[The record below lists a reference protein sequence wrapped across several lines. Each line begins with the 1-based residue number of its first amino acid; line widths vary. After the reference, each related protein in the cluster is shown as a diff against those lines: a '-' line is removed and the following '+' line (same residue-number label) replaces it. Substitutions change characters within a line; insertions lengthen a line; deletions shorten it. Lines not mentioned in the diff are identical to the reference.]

1 MIFLQQKH
9 YFKEHFMKKRFLLS
23 LSLAASLLCAED
35 NGFFVSAGYQIGEAV
50 QMVKNTGELKNLND
64 KYEQL
69 NQYLNQVASLRQSIK
84 NANNYELVKQ
94 SISNLISFAN
104 NNSQNKDLSPIYS
117 STQAVLTSILAFW
130 TLYAGNALTFNVE
143 GLTTSTSQNG
153 QGFSNVPLTA
163 KCSQPDSKNCMPIAT
178 YQKMK
183 NLAESLQKAQG
194 TLCALNENGC
204 NTANQDQ
211 GATISSA
218 LNTAKE
224 LMDLISATNTN
235 MDWSKIKINGLLVP
249 SEVRGDKNG
258 STTKYEGKITSN
270 NPVTSYALFQNIYKM
285 LPYLQESLK
294 LSEQNKSKSDGLQ
307 GQVTGDNTNPNY
319 DKEIYNFAQNQQTI
333 LSNAKSIFNLFN
345 SIPKDQFEYLQVG
358 YLKIPPL
365 GTTPTKPYR
374 KNVNL
379 NAEIDSIQRNVSY
392 YGNRIDSALSVAKDV
407 YNLKSNQAQ
416 IVAAYNG
423 AKNLSQE
430 ISQLPH
436 NQVNTKDIVTLPY
449 DKNAP
454 AAGQYNYQINQE
466 QASNL
471 SQALAAMSN
480 NPFKKV
486 GMISSQNN
494 NGALNGL
501 GVQVG
506 YKQFF
511 GESKRWGLR
520 YYGFFDYNHGY
531 IKSSFFNSSS
541 DIWTYGG
548 GSDLLV
554 NFINDS
560 VTRKNNKLSVGLFGG
575 IQLAGTTWLNSQY
588 VNLTALNNPYSAK
601 VNTSNFQFLFNLGLR
616 TNLATAKKEDSEH
629 SAQHGI
635 ELGIKI
641 PTINTNYYS
650 FLGAKLEYRRLYSV
664 YLNYVFAY

>member
-1 MIFLQQKH
+1 
-9 YFKEHFMKKRFLLS
+9 MKKRFLLS

-69 NQYLNQVASLRQSIK
+69 NQYLNQVASLRQSIQ
-84 NANNYELVKQ
+84 NANNISLVNSSLNDLK
-94 SISNLISFAN
+94 SFTEN
-104 NNSQNKDLSPIYS
+104 NYNSTTQSPIFNAV
-117 STQAVLTSILAFW
+117 QAVITSVLGFW
-130 TLYAGNALTFNVE
+130 SLYAGNYLTFFVVNKDTKQPASVAGNPPFKTITE
-143 GLTTSTSQNG
+143 NCSGIENCAMDQTTY
-153 QGFSNVPLTA
+153 
-163 KCSQPDSKNCMPIAT
+163 D
-178 YQKMK
+178 KMK
-183 NLAESLQKAQG
+183 KLAENLQAAQQNSTTKG
-194 TLCALNENGC
+194 NNLCALSGCATTNGQ
-204 NTANQDQ
+204 TP
-211 GATISSA
+211 SSTVSNA
-218 LNTAKE
+218 LNLAQQ
-224 LMDLISATNTN
+224 LMDLIANTKTA
-235 MDWSKIKINGLLVP
+235 MMW
-249 SEVRGDKNG
+249 KNIVISG
-258 STTKYEGKITSN
+258 VSNTSGAITSTNYPTHYAVFN
-270 NPVTSYALFQNIYKM
+270 NIKAMIPILQQAVTLSQSNNTLSSKLQAQATGSQTNPEFAKDIYNLALNQKQVISYAQ
-285 LPYLQESLK
+285 
-294 LSEQNKSKSDGLQ
+294 D
-307 GQVTGDNTNPNY
+307 
-319 DKEIYNFAQNQQTI
+319 
-333 LSNAKSIFNLFN
+333 IFNLFN
-345 SIPKDQFEYLQVG
+345 SIPAEQYKYLEKA
-358 YLKIPPL
+358 YLKIPNA
-365 GTTPTKPYR
+365 GQTPTNPYR
-374 KNVNL
+374 QVVNL
-379 NAEIDSIQRNVSY
+379 NQEVQTIQNNVSY
-392 YGNRIDSALSVAKDV
+392 YGNRLDSALSVARDV
-407 YNLKSNQAQ
+407 YNLKSNQAS
-416 IVAAYNG
+416 IVAAYSN
-423 AKNLSQE
+423 ANSLSQE
-430 ISQLPH
+430 ISKLPY
-436 NQVNTKDIVTLPY
+436 NQVNTKDIVTLSH
-449 DKNAP
+449 DQNAP

-480 NPFKKV
+480 NPFKNI

-554 NFINDS
+554 NIINDS
-560 VTRKNNKLSVGLFGG
+560 ITRKNNKLSVGLFGG

-616 TNLATAKKEDSEH
+616 TNLATAKKKDSEH
-629 SAQHGI
+629 SAQHGL

>member
-1 MIFLQQKH
+1 
-9 YFKEHFMKKRFLLS
+9 MKKRFLLS
-23 LSLAASLLCAED
+23 LSLSLAVSSLHAED

-50 QMVKNTGELKNLND
+50 QTVKNTGELKNLND

-69 NQYLNQVASLRQSIK
+69 NQYLNQVASLRQSIQ
-84 NANNYELVKQ
+84 NANNISLVNSSLNDLK
-94 SISNLISFAN
+94 SFTN
-104 NNSQNKDLSPIYS
+104 NNYNSTTQSPIFNAV
-117 STQAVLTSILAFW
+117 QAVITSVLGFW
-130 TLYAGNALTFNVE
+130 SLYAGNYLTFFVGNKDTKQAASVNGNPPFQTVINNCS
-143 GLTTSTSQNG
+143 GLENCAMNETTYNE
-153 QGFSNVPLTA
+153 
-163 KCSQPDSKNCMPIAT
+163 
-178 YQKMK
+178 MK
-183 NLAESLQKAQG
+183 KLAEDLQAAQTNSATKANN
-194 TLCALNENGC
+194 LCALSGCAATNGQ
-204 NTANQDQ
+204 NP
-211 GATISSA
+211 SSTVSNA
-218 LNTAKE
+218 LNLAQQ
-224 LMDLISATNTN
+224 LMDLIANTRTAMMWKN
-235 MDWSKIKINGLLVP
+235 IVINGV
-249 SEVRGDKNG
+249 SNASGAIN
-258 STTKYEGKITSN
+258 STGYPTRYAVFNNIKAMIPILQQAVTLSQSN
-270 NPVTSYALFQNIYKM
+270 NSLSSK
-285 LPYLQESLK
+285 LQA
-294 LSEQNKSKSDGLQ
+294 QA
-307 GQVTGDNTNPNY
+307 TGSQTNP
-319 DKEIYNFAQNQQTI
+319 DFAKDIYNLAQNQKQVI
-333 LSNAKSIFNLFN
+333 SYAKDIFNLFN
-345 SIPKDQFEYLQVG
+345 SIPKDQYKYLEKA
-358 YLKIPPL
+358 YLKIPNA
-365 GTTPTKPYR
+365 GQTPTNPYR
-374 KNVNL
+374 QEVNL
-379 NAEIDSIQRNVSY
+379 NKEIQTIQSNVSY
-392 YGNRIDSALSVAKDV
+392 YGNRLDSALSVAKDV
-407 YNLKSNQAQ
+407 YNLKSNQSQ
-416 IVAAYNG
+416 IVAAYSG
-423 AKNLSQE
+423 AKNLSEE
-430 ISQLPH
+430 ISQLPY

-480 NPFKKV
+480 NPFKNI

>member
-1 MIFLQQKH
+1 
-9 YFKEHFMKKRFLLS
+9 MKKRFLLS

-69 NQYLNQVASLRQSIK
+69 NSSLAQVAALRQSIK

-117 STQAVLTSILAFW
+117 SAQAVLTSILAFW

-163 KCSQPDSKNCMPIAT
+163 KCSQQGSKNCMPIAT

-204 NTANQDQ
+204 NIANQDQ

-249 SEVRGDKNG
+249 SEVRGDRNG

-270 NPVTSYALFQNIYKM
+270 EPVTSYALFQNIYKM

-294 LSEQNKSKSDGLQ
+294 LSEQNKSKLDGLQ

-392 YGNRIDSALSVAKDV
+392 YGNRLDSALSVAKDV
-407 YNLKSNQAQ
+407 YNLKSNQKE
-416 IVAAYNG
+416 IVAAYSG
-423 AKNLSQE
+423 AKNLSEE
-430 ISQLPH
+430 ISQLQY
-436 NQVNTKDIVTLPY
+436 NQVNTKDIVTLSY

-466 QASNL
+466 KASNL

-480 NPFKKV
+480 NPFKNI
-486 GMISSQNN
+486 GMIASQNN

>member
-1 MIFLQQKH
+1 
-9 YFKEHFMKKRFLLS
+9 MKKQFLLS

-35 NGFFVSAGYQIGEAV
+35 NGFFMSAGYQIGEAV
-50 QMVKNTGELKNLND
+50 QMVKNTGELKNLNE
-64 KYEQL
+64 KYERL
-69 NQYLNQVASLRQSIK
+69 NQYLNQVAALRQSIK

-117 STQAVLTSILAFW
+117 SAQAVLTSILAFW

-163 KCSQPDSKNCMPIAT
+163 RCSQQSSKNCMPIAT

-365 GTTPTKPYR
+365 GTTPTNPYR

-379 NAEIDSIQRNVSY
+379 NAEIDSIQKNVSY
-392 YGNRIDSALSVAKDV
+392 YGNRIDSALSVARDV

-416 IVAAYNG
+416 IVAAYSG

-430 ISQLPH
+430 ISKLPY

-454 AAGQYNYQINQE
+454 AAGQYNYQINPE

-480 NPFKKV
+480 NPFKKI
-486 GMISSQNN
+486 GMIASQSN

>member
-1 MIFLQQKH
+1 
-9 YFKEHFMKKRFLLS
+9 MKKTLLLS
-23 LSLAASLLCAED
+23 LSLASSLLNAED

-50 QMVKNTGELKNLND
+50 QTVKNTGELKNLND

-69 NQYLNQVASLRQSIK
+69 NQYLNQVASLKQSIQ
-84 NANNYELVKQ
+84 NANNIELVNSSLNYLK
-94 SISNLISFAN
+94 SFTN
-104 NNSQNKDLSPIYS
+104 NNYNSTTQSPIFNAA
-117 STQAVLTSILAFW
+117 QAVITSVLGFW
-130 TLYAGNALTFNVE
+130 SLYAGNYFTFFVGNKDTQRPANVQGNPPFSTIVHNCSGIE
-143 GLTTSTSQNG
+143 NCAMDQTTYDT
-153 QGFSNVPLTA
+153 
-163 KCSQPDSKNCMPIAT
+163 
-178 YQKMK
+178 MK
-183 NLAESLQKAQG
+183 VLAESLQAAQQNSITKANN
-194 TLCALNENGC
+194 LCALSGC
-204 NTANQDQ
+204 A
-211 GATISSA
+211 ATTGSNPPNSTVSSA
-218 LNTAKE
+218 LETAQK
-224 LMDLISATNTN
+224 LMDLIASTRTAMMWENIVISGVSNASGAIKSTGYPTQYAVFNNIKAMIPILQQAVTLSQSNHTLSASLQAQAT
-235 MDWSKIKINGLLVP
+235 
-249 SEVRGDKNG
+249 G
-258 STTKYEGKITSN
+258 S
-270 NPVTSYALFQNIYKM
+270 Q
-285 LPYLQESLK
+285 
-294 LSEQNKSKSDGLQ
+294 
-307 GQVTGDNTNPNY
+307 TNPNFAK
-319 DKEIYNFAQNQQTI
+319 DIYTFAQNQKQVI
-333 LSNAKSIFNLFN
+333 SYAKDIFNLFD
-345 SIPKDQFEYLQVG
+345 SIPKDQYKYLEKA
-358 YLKIPPL
+358 YLKIVNA
-365 GTTPTKPYR
+365 GQTPTNPYR
-374 KNVNL
+374 QEVNL
-379 NAEIDSIQRNVSY
+379 NQEIQTIKNNVSY
-392 YGNRIDSALSVAKDV
+392 YGNRVDAALSVAKDV
-407 YNLKSNQAQ
+407 YNLKSNQTE
-416 IVAAYNG
+416 IVTAYND
-423 AKNLSQE
+423 AKNLSEE
-430 ISQLPH
+430 ISKLPH
-436 NQVNTKDIVTLPY
+436 NQVNTKGIVTLAY

-554 NFINDS
+554 NLINDS
-560 VTRKNNKLSVGLFGG
+560 ITRKNNKLSVGLFGG

-601 VNTSNFQFLFNLGLR
+601 VNASNFQFLFNLGLR
-616 TNLATAKKEDSEH
+616 MNLATAKKKDSEH
-629 SAQHGI
+629 SAQHGM
-635 ELGIKI
+635 ELGVKI

>member
-1 MIFLQQKH
+1 
-9 YFKEHFMKKRFLLS
+9 MKKRFLLS
-23 LSLAASLLCAED
+23 LSLSLAVSSLHAED

-50 QMVKNTGELKNLND
+50 QTVKNTGELKNLND

-69 NQYLNQVASLRQSIK
+69 NQYLNQVASLKQSIQ
-84 NANNYELVKQ
+84 NANNISLVNSSLNDLK
-94 SISNLISFAN
+94 SFTEN
-104 NNSQNKDLSPIYS
+104 NYNSTTQSPIFNAV
-117 STQAVLTSILAFW
+117 QAVITSVLGFW
-130 TLYAGNALTFNVE
+130 SLYAGNYLTFFVGNKDTKKPASVAGNPPFE
-143 GLTTSTSQNG
+143 TII
-153 QGFSNVPLTA
+153 
-163 KCSQPDSKNCMPIAT
+163 KNCSGIENCAMEQNT
-178 YQKMK
+178 YDKMK
-183 NLAESLQKAQG
+183 KLAENLQAAQQNSATKANN
-194 TLCALNENGC
+194 LCALSGC
-204 NTANQDQ
+204 ATTDSASNQPSS
-211 GATISSA
+211 TVSSA
-218 LNTAKE
+218 LETAQK
-224 LMDLISATNTN
+224 LMDLIANTKTAMMWKN
-235 MDWSKIKINGLLVP
+235 IVINGVSNMP
-249 SEVRGDKNG
+249 NA
-258 STTKYEGKITSN
+258 ITSTNYPTQYAVFN
-270 NPVTSYALFQNIYKM
+270 NIKAMIPILQQAVTLSQSNNTLSSKLQAQATGSQTNPEFAKDIYNLALNQKQVISYAK
-285 LPYLQESLK
+285 
-294 LSEQNKSKSDGLQ
+294 D
-307 GQVTGDNTNPNY
+307 
-319 DKEIYNFAQNQQTI
+319 
-333 LSNAKSIFNLFN
+333 IFNLFN
-345 SIPKDQFEYLQVG
+345 SIPADQYKYLEKA
-358 YLKIPPL
+358 YLKIPNA
-365 GTTPTKPYR
+365 GQTPTNPYR
-374 KNVNL
+374 QEVNL
-379 NAEIDSIQRNVSY
+379 NKEVQTIQNNVSY
-392 YGNRIDSALSVAKDV
+392 YGNRLDSALSVAKDV
-407 YNLKSNQAQ
+407 YNLKSNQAS
-416 IVAAYNG
+416 IVAAYSN
-423 AKNLSQE
+423 ANSLSQE
-430 ISQLPH
+430 ISKLPY

-480 NPFKKV
+480 NPFKNI

-650 FLGAKLEYRRLYSV
+650 FLGASLEYRRLYSV

>member
-1 MIFLQQKH
+1 
-9 YFKEHFMKKRFLLS
+9 MKKRFLLS

-50 QMVKNTGELKNLND
+50 QMVKNTGELKNLNE

-69 NQYLNQVASLRQSIK
+69 NQYLNQVASLKQSIQ
-84 NANNYELVKQ
+84 NANNISLVNSSLNDLK
-94 SISNLISFAN
+94 SFTEN
-104 NNSQNKDLSPIYS
+104 NYNSTTQSPIFNAV
-117 STQAVLTSILAFW
+117 QAVITSVLGFW
-130 TLYAGNALTFNVE
+130 SLYAGNYLTFFVGNE
-143 GLTTSTSQNG
+143 GAGKSSVAGNPPFRTVIENCPGLENCAMDQTT
-153 QGFSNVPLTA
+153 
-163 KCSQPDSKNCMPIAT
+163 
-178 YQKMK
+178 YEKMK
-183 NLAESLQKAQG
+183 ELAEKLQAAQQNSATKANN
-194 TLCALNENGC
+194 LCALSGCATTNGQTSP
-204 NTANQDQ
+204 NSTVSN
-211 GATISSA
+211 A
-218 LNTAKE
+218 LNLAQQ
-224 LMDLISATNTN
+224 LMDLIANTNTAMMWKN
-235 MDWSKIKINGLLVP
+235 IVISGVSNVP
-249 SEVRGDKNG
+249 GG
-258 STTKYEGKITSN
+258 GITSTDYPTHYAVFN
-270 NPVTSYALFQNIYKM
+270 NIKAMIPILQQAVTLSQNNNNLSSK
-285 LPYLQESLK
+285 LQA
-294 LSEQNKSKSDGLQ
+294 QA
-307 GQVTGDNTNPNY
+307 TGSQTNPEFAK
-319 DKEIYNFAQNQQTI
+319 DIYNLAQNQKQVI
-333 LSNAKSIFNLFN
+333 SYAKDIFNLFN
-345 SIPKDQFEYLQVG
+345 SIPKDQYKYLEKA
-358 YLKIPPL
+358 YLKIPNP
-365 GTTPTKPYR
+365 GQTPTNPYR
-374 KNVNL
+374 QEVNL
-379 NAEIDSIQRNVSY
+379 NKEIQTIQNNVSY
-392 YGNRIDSALSVAKDV
+392 YGNRLDSALSVAKDV
-407 YNLKSNQAQ
+407 YNLKSNQTQ

-430 ISQLPH
+430 ISQLPY

-480 NPFKKV
+480 NPFKKI
-486 GMISSQNN
+486 GMIASQSN

-531 IKSSFFNSSS
+531 TKSSFFNSSS

-560 VTRKNNKLSVGLFGG
+560 ITRKNNKLSVGLFGG
-575 IQLAGTTWLNSQY
+575 NQLAGTTWLNSQY

-664 YLNYVFAY
+664 HLNYVFAY

>member
-1 MIFLQQKH
+1 
-9 YFKEHFMKKRFLLS
+9 
-23 LSLAASLLCAED
+23 
-35 NGFFVSAGYQIGEAV
+35 
-50 QMVKNTGELKNLND
+50 MVKNTGELKNLND

-69 NQYLNQVASLRQSIK
+69 NRYLNQVASLKRSIQT
-84 NANNYELVKQ
+84 ANNYELVKE

-117 STQAVLTSILAFW
+117 SAQAVITSILAFW
-130 TLYAGNALTFNVE
+130 TLYAGNTLTFNVE

-235 MDWSKIKINGLLVP
+235 MDWSKIKISGLLVP

-258 STTKYEGKITSN
+258 SITKYEGKITSN
-270 NPVTSYALFQNIYKM
+270 NSVTSYALFQNIYKM

-307 GQVTGDNTNPNY
+307 AQAAGSQTNPEFAK
-319 DKEIYNFAQNQQTI
+319 DIYNFAQNQQTI

-379 NAEIDSIQRNVSY
+379 NAEIDSIQKNVSY
-392 YGNRIDSALSVAKDV
+392 YGNRIDSALSVARDV
-407 YNLKSNQAQ
+407 YNLKSNQAS
-416 IVAAYNG
+416 IVAAYSN
-423 AKNLSQE
+423 ANSLSQE
-430 ISQLPH
+430 ISKLPY

-454 AAGQYNYQINQE
+454 AAGQYNYQINPE

-471 SQALAAMSN
+471 NQALAAMSN
-480 NPFKKV
+480 NPFKKI
-486 GMISSQNN
+486 GIISSQNN

-554 NFINDS
+554 NIINDS

-650 FLGAKLEYRRLYSV
+650 FLGAQLQYRRLYSV

>member
-1 MIFLQQKH
+1 M
-9 YFKEHFMKKRFLLS
+9 
-23 LSLAASLLCAED
+23 
-35 NGFFVSAGYQIGEAV
+35 GAGYQIGEAV
-50 QMVKNTGELKNLND
+50 QMVKNTGELKNLNE

-69 NQYLNQVASLRQSIK
+69 NQYLNQVASLKQSIQ
-84 NANNYELVKQ
+84 NANNIELVNSSLNDLK
-94 SISNLISFAN
+94 SFTN
-104 NNSQNKDLSPIYS
+104 NNYNSTTQSPIFNAV
-117 STQAVLTSILAFW
+117 QAVITSVLGFW
-130 TLYAGNALTFNVE
+130 SLYAGNYFTFFVGKDHQQSSVWGNPPFKTVE
-143 GLTTSTSQNG
+143 
-153 QGFSNVPLTA
+153 
-163 KCSQPDSKNCMPIAT
+163 KNCSGIENCAMDQTT
-178 YQKMK
+178 YDQMK
-183 NLAESLQKAQG
+183 KLAEDLQAAQQNSTTKG
-194 TLCALNENGC
+194 NNLCALSGC
-204 NTANQDQ
+204 TATTGQNPPNS
-211 GATISSA
+211 TVSNA
-218 LNTAKE
+218 LETAQK
-224 LMDLISATNTN
+224 LMDLIANTRTAMMWKN
-235 MDWSKIKINGLLVP
+235 IVINGV
-249 SEVRGDKNG
+249 SNASGA
-258 STTKYEGKITSN
+258 ITSTNYPTHYAVFN
-270 NPVTSYALFQNIYKM
+270 NIKAMIPILQQAVTLSQSNHTLSAN
-285 LPYLQESLK
+285 LQA
-294 LSEQNKSKSDGLQ
+294 QA
-307 GQVTGDNTNPNY
+307 TGSQTNPNFAK
-319 DKEIYNFAQNQQTI
+319 DIYAFAQNQKQVI
-333 LSNAKSIFNLFN
+333 SYANDIFNLFS
-345 SIPKDQFEYLQVG
+345 SIPAEQYKYLQKA
-358 YLKIPPL
+358 YLKVPNA
-365 GTTPTKPYR
+365 GQTPTNPYR
-374 KNVNL
+374 QEVNL
-379 NAEIDSIQRNVSY
+379 NQEIQTIKNNVSY
-392 YGNRIDSALSVAKDV
+392 YGNRVDAALSVAKDV
-407 YNLKSNQAQ
+407 YNLKSNQAE
-416 IVAAYNG
+416 IVTAYND
-423 AKNLSQE
+423 AKTLSEE

-480 NPFKKV
+480 NPFKNI

-548 GSDLLV
+548 GSDVLV
-554 NFINDS
+554 NIINDS
-560 VTRKNNKLSVGLFGG
+560 ITRKNNKLSVGLFGG

-588 VNLTALNNPYSAK
+588 VNLTAFNNPYSAK

-616 TNLATAKKEDSEH
+616 TNLATAKKKDSEH

-650 FLGAKLEYRRLYSV
+650 FLGTKLEYRRLYSV

>member
-1 MIFLQQKH
+1 
-9 YFKEHFMKKRFLLS
+9 MKKRFLLS
-23 LSLAASLLCAED
+23 LSLVASLLCAED

-69 NQYLNQVASLRQSIK
+69 NQYLNQVASLKQSIQ
-84 NANNYELVKQ
+84 NANNISLVNSSLNDLK
-94 SISNLISFAN
+94 SFTEN
-104 NNSQNKDLSPIYS
+104 NYNSTTQSPIFNAV
-117 STQAVLTSILAFW
+117 QAVITSVLGFW
-130 TLYAGNALTFNVE
+130 SLYAGNYFTFFVGNKNQPANVN
-143 GLTTSTSQNG
+143 GNPPFLTTI
-153 QGFSNVPLTA
+153 
-163 KCSQPDSKNCMPIAT
+163 KNCSGIENCAMDQTT
-178 YQKMK
+178 YNKMK
-183 NLAESLQKAQG
+183 ELAENLQAAQQNSATKANN
-194 TLCALNENGC
+194 LCALSGC
-204 NTANQDQ
+204 DTTQ
-211 GATISSA
+211 GQTPNSTISNA
-218 LNTAKE
+218 LNLAQQ
-224 LMDLISATNTN
+224 LMDLIAKTRTAMMWKN
-235 MDWSKIKINGLLVP
+235 IVINGV
-249 SEVRGDKNG
+249 SNASGA
-258 STTKYEGKITSN
+258 ITSTNYPTHYAVFN
-270 NPVTSYALFQNIYKM
+270 NIKAMIPILQQAVTLSQSNNIISSK
-285 LPYLQESLK
+285 LQV
-294 LSEQNKSKSDGLQ
+294 QA
-307 GQVTGDNTNPNY
+307 TGSQTNPEFAK
-319 DKEIYNFAQNQQTI
+319 DIYNLAQNQKQV
-333 LSNAKSIFNLFN
+333 LSYAQDIFNLFN
-345 SIPKDQFEYLQVG
+345 SIPKEQYKYLEKA
-358 YLKIPPL
+358 YLKIPNL
-365 GTTPTKPYR
+365 GKTPTNPYR
-374 KNVNL
+374 QVVNL
-379 NAEIDSIQRNVSY
+379 NKEVQTIQNNVSY
-392 YGNRIDSALSVAKDV
+392 YGNRLDSALSVAKDV
-407 YNLKSNQAQ
+407 YNLKSNQTQ

-430 ISQLPH
+430 LSQLPY
-436 NQVNTKDIVTLPY
+436 NQINTKDIVTLPY

-480 NPFKKV
+480 NPFKKI
-486 GMISSQNN
+486 GMISSQSN

>member
-1 MIFLQQKH
+1 
-9 YFKEHFMKKRFLLS
+9 MKKRFLLS
-23 LSLAASLLCAED
+23 LPLAASLLCAED

-69 NQYLNQVASLRQSIK
+69 NSYLNQVASLKQSIQ
-84 NANNYELVKQ
+84 NANNISLVNSSLNDLK
-94 SISNLISFAN
+94 SFTEN
-104 NNSQNKDLSPIYS
+104 NYNSTTQSPIFNAV
-117 STQAVLTSILAFW
+117 QAVITSVLGFW
-130 TLYAGNALTFNVE
+130 SLYAGNYLTFFVGNKDTKQPANVA
-143 GLTTSTSQNG
+143 GNPPFRTII
-153 QGFSNVPLTA
+153 
-163 KCSQPDSKNCMPIAT
+163 KNCSGIENCAMEQTT
-178 YQKMK
+178 YNKMK
-183 NLAESLQKAQG
+183 KLAEELQAAQQNSTTKANN
-194 TLCALNENGC
+194 LCALSGCATTNGQTP
-204 NTANQDQ
+204 NSTVSN
-211 GATISSA
+211 A
-218 LNTAKE
+218 LNLAQQ
-224 LMDLISATNTN
+224 LMDLIANTKTAMMWKNIVISGVSNASGAINSTNYPTHYAVFNNIKAMIPILQQAVTLSQNNNTLASHLQAQATGSQTN
-235 MDWSKIKINGLLVP
+235 PEFAKDIYNLALNQKQVI
-249 SEVRGDKNG
+249 
-258 STTKYEGKITSN
+258 
-270 NPVTSYALFQNIYKM
+270 SYAQN
-285 LPYLQESLK
+285 
-294 LSEQNKSKSDGLQ
+294 
-307 GQVTGDNTNPNY
+307 
-319 DKEIYNFAQNQQTI
+319 
-333 LSNAKSIFNLFN
+333 IFNLFN
-345 SIPKDQFEYLQVG
+345 SIPKDQYKYLEKA
-358 YLKIPPL
+358 YLKIPNL
-365 GTTPTKPYR
+365 GQTPTNPYR
-374 KNVNL
+374 QEVNL
-379 NAEIDSIQRNVSY
+379 NKEIQTIQNNVSY
-392 YGNRIDSALSVAKDV
+392 YGNRLDSALSVAKDV

-430 ISQLPH
+430 ISQLPY

-480 NPFKKV
+480 NPFKNI
-486 GMISSQNN
+486 GMIASQNN

-601 VNTSNFQFLFNLGLR
+601 VNASNFQFLFNLGLR
-616 TNLATAKKEDSEH
+616 TNLAMKKKEDSEH

>member
-1 MIFLQQKH
+1 MH
-9 YFKEHFMKKRFLLS
+9 
-23 LSLAASLLCAED
+23 AEY

-50 QMVKNTGELKNLND
+50 QMVKNTGELKNLNE

-69 NQYLNQVASLRQSIK
+69 SQYLNQVASLKQSIQ
-84 NANNYELVKQ
+84 NANNISLVNSSLNDLK
-94 SISNLISFAN
+94 SFTQN
-104 NNSQNKDLSPIYS
+104 NYNSTTQSPIFNAV
-117 STQAVLTSILAFW
+117 QAVITSVLGFW
-130 TLYAGNALTFNVE
+130 SLYAGNYLTFFVGNKDSQKPASVAGNPPFQTIIQNCSGIE
-143 GLTTSTSQNG
+143 NCAMDQTTY
-153 QGFSNVPLTA
+153 
-163 KCSQPDSKNCMPIAT
+163 D
-178 YQKMK
+178 KMK
-183 NLAESLQKAQG
+183 KLAEDLQAAQQNSATKANN
-194 TLCALNENGC
+194 LCALSGC
-204 NTANQDQ
+204 ATTQGQNTPNS
-211 GATISSA
+211 TVSNA
-218 LNTAKE
+218 LNLAQQ
-224 LMDLISATNTN
+224 LMDLIANTKTAMMWKN
-235 MDWSKIKINGLLVP
+235 IVINGV
-249 SEVRGDKNG
+249 SNVSGA
-258 STTKYEGKITSN
+258 ITSTNYPTQYAVFN
-270 NPVTSYALFQNIYKM
+270 NIKAMIPILQQAVTLSQSNNTLSSYLQAQATGSQTNPEFAKDIYNLALNQKQVISYAQN
-285 LPYLQESLK
+285 
-294 LSEQNKSKSDGLQ
+294 
-307 GQVTGDNTNPNY
+307 
-319 DKEIYNFAQNQQTI
+319 
-333 LSNAKSIFNLFN
+333 IFNLFN
-345 SIPKDQFEYLQVG
+345 SIPKEQYKYLEKA
-358 YLKIPPL
+358 YLKIPNA
-365 GTTPTKPYR
+365 GQTPTNPYR
-374 KNVNL
+374 QEVNL
-379 NAEIDSIQRNVSY
+379 NKEIQTIQNNVNY
-392 YGNRIDSALSVAKDV
+392 YGNRVDAALSVAKDV
-407 YNLKSNQAQ
+407 YNLKSNQAS
-416 IVAAYNG
+416 IVAAYSN
-423 AKNLSQE
+423 ANSLSQE
-430 ISQLPH
+430 ISKLPY
-436 NQVNTKDIVTLPY
+436 NQVNTKDIVTLSH
-449 DKNAP
+449 DQNAP

-480 NPFKKV
+480 NPFKKI

>member
-1 MIFLQQKH
+1 M
-9 YFKEHFMKKRFLLS
+9 R
-23 LSLAASLLCAED
+23 AED

-69 NQYLNQVASLRQSIK
+69 SQSLAQLASLKRSIQT
-84 NANNYELVKQ
+84 ANNIQAVNNALSDLK
-94 SISNLISFAN
+94 SFASN
-104 NNSQNKDLSPIYS
+104 NHTNKETSPIYN
-117 STQAVLTSILAFW
+117 TAQAVITSVLAFW
-130 TLYAGNALTFNVE
+130 SLYAGNTLSFHVT
-143 GLTTSTSQNG
+143 GLNDG
-153 QGFSNVPLTA
+153 SNSPLGRIY
-163 KCSQPDSKNCMPIAT
+163 KDGNCTGLQQCFMKKET
-178 YQKMK
+178 YDKMK
-183 NLAESLQKAQG
+183 ELAENLQKAQG
-194 TLCALNENGC
+194 NLCALSECSSNQSNKTSMT
-204 NTANQDQ
+204 TALETAQQLMNLIEQTKVSMVWKNIVIAGVSNRQ
-211 GATISSA
+211 GGAGA
-218 LNTAKE
+218 
-224 LMDLISATNTN
+224 
-235 MDWSKIKINGLLVP
+235 
-249 SEVRGDKNG
+249 
-258 STTKYEGKITSN
+258 ITSTG
-270 NPVTSYALFQNIYKM
+270 PVTDYAVFNNIKAM
-285 LPYLQESLK
+285 LPYLQEALK
-294 LSEQNKSKSDGLQ
+294 LTQRNHTLSTQLQ
-307 GQVTGDNTNPNY
+307 AQTVGSQKNREFAKD
-319 DKEIYNFAQNQQTI
+319 IYALAQNQKQI
-333 LSNAKSIFNLFN
+333 LSNASNIFNLFN
-345 SIPKDQFEYLQVG
+345 SIPKDQLKYLENA
-358 YLKIPPL
+358 YLKVPHL
-365 GTTPTKPYR
+365 GKTPTNPYR
-374 KNVNL
+374 QNVNL
-379 NAEIDSIQRNVSY
+379 NKEINAVQNNVAN
-392 YGNRIDSALSVAKDV
+392 YGNRLDSALSVAKDV
-407 YNLKSNQAQ
+407 YNLKSNQKE
-416 IVAAYNG
+416 IVAAYSG

-430 ISQLPH
+430 LSQLPY
-436 NQVNTKDIVTLPY
+436 NQVNTKDIVTLSY

-480 NPFKKV
+480 NPFKKI

-588 VNLTALNNPYSAK
+588 VNLTALNNSYSTK